1 MKMIFNTFA
10 FLMLVSTTIVHATSF
25 TFPQYEKMVLDNGLT
40 VYLLEQHEV
49 PLIDMSVVVKAGAA
63 AEPQRPGVGYLTA
76 QSLMLGTHKLSK
88 SDIEEKLDF
97 LGAQV
102 SVSMNQDAAQMNAS
116 FAAKD
121 QAVVM
126 ALVRDMLVQPSFDTN
141 EFNKLKTRH
150 QSILSQQKESP
161 QSVITAYFSQLFYQQ
176 HPYGLPASGDEVSVA
191 KVGLE
196 DVQRFYQTHYV
207 ANNSAVVI
215 SGDFNSAAMKVRIQA
230 LFASWQNKE
239 ISQSVIAAVN
249 EPKKAHVL
257 LVNKADANETT
268 ILIGGQGIPKNAK
281 DAVQLQVINTI
292 LGGRFTSWL
301 NDELRVNSGLT
312 YGAGSVFKSQKHAGV
327 FYITTFTKT
336 QTTIETIDLALKT
349 YKKLWSAGIDEATL
363 ASAKSYVRGQLPPR
377 YETSGDLVNF
387 LTDMFVYDIDAGFI
401 NGFEQAMDEL
411 TLKRA
416 NELVVNYLPSENLQ
430 FVLIGQAEALREQVK
445 KYGEVKEVEITQPGF
460 AL

>member
-1 MKMIFNTFA
+1 MVFSS
-10 FLMLVSTTIVHATSF
+10 LMSQAASF
-25 TFPQYEKMVLDNGLT
+25 TLPQYEKMVLDNGLT

-63 AEPQRPGVGYLTA
+63 AKPELSGVAYLTA

-102 SVSMNQDAAQMNAS
+102 RIAVKQDAAQMNAS

-126 ALVRDMLVQPSFDTN
+126 ALVRDMIVQPRFDDS

-150 QSILSQQKESP
+150 LSILSQQKESP
-161 QSVITAYFSQLFYQQ
+161 QSVIRSYFNQLYYQR
-176 HPYGLPASGDEVSVA
+176 HPYGLPVSGDEVSVA

-196 DVQRFYQTHYV
+196 DVQRFYQAHYV
-207 ANNSAVVI
+207 ANNSAVII

-230 LFASWQNKE
+230 LFASWKNKD
-239 ISQSVIAAVN
+239 ISPSVFEDVSVAKQAN
-249 EPKKAHVL
+249 VL
-257 LVNKADANETT
+257 LVNKSDANETT
-268 ILIGGQGIPKNAK
+268 ILMGGQGIPKNAK
-281 DAVQLQVINTI
+281 DALQLQVINTI

-312 YGAGSVFKSQKHAGV
+312 YGAGSQFSSQKHAGV
-327 FYITTFTKT
+327 FYISTFTKT

-349 YKKLWSAGIDEATL
+349 YQKLWSAGIDEATL

-387 LTDMFVYDIDAGFI
+387 LTDMYVYDTDTDFI

-416 NELVVNYLPSENLQ
+416 NELVARYLPSENFQ
-430 FVLIGQAEALREQVK
+430 FVLIGQAEVLRDQVK
-445 KYGEVKEVEITQPGF
+445 KYGEVKEIEITQPGF
-460 AL
+460 SF